1 MAPALPQFRLA
12 RRLMREVLQ
21 NIARTILH
29 VDMDAFYASVEQ
41 RDRPELRGRPVIV
54 GADPSGR
61 GVVSAASY
69 EARRFGVHSAMPI
82 GRAARLCPEGA
93 FVPVDM
99 DKYAAVSREVMAI
112 LADFTPLLEPVS
124 IDEAF
129 LDVTGTEG
137 LHGDGPAAARAIKDR
152 IAGSLRLT
160 ASVGVAANKFVAKVA
175 SDLRKPD
182 GLVVVAAGTE
192 ADFLAPLPVSRLWG
206 VGRVTAEGLEA
217 MGLQTIGQLAA
228 VPGEYLEARFGP
240 SARGLQDLAHGRDER
255 AVEPFAPPKSMGA
268 EETFGRDHRDVDRLH
283 ATLREQ
289 AERVAREL
297 RADGYAGRCV
307 TLKLRFADFST
318 LTRRHTDD
326 PTQDGLAIYR
336 RARALLDRIPLRQAV
351 RLIGLSVSSLGPAA
365 AGQLSLLEPDAQRR
379 ERLARAMD
387 RVTARFGEESLRP
400 ASVVSRPRR
409 PRASDER
416 PRGGPLP
423 ST

>member
-1 MAPALPQFRLA
+1 
-12 RRLMREVLQ
+12 
-21 NIARTILH
+21 
-29 VDMDAFYASVEQ
+29 MDAFYASVEQ
-41 RDRPELRGRPVIV
+41 RDRPELRGKPVIV

-82 GRAARLCPEGA
+82 GRAARLCPHGA
-93 FVPVDM
+93 FLPVAM
-99 DKYAAVSREVMAI
+99 DKYAAVSRQVMAI
-112 LADFTPLLEPVS
+112 LSDFTPLLEPVS

-137 LHGDGPAAARAIKDR
+137 LHGDGAAVARTIKAR
-152 IAGSLRLT
+152 ITRELALT

-182 GLVVVAAGTE
+182 GLVVVAPGAE
-192 ADFLAPLPVSRLWG
+192 PDFLAPLPVSRLWG

-217 MGLQTIGQLAA
+217 MGVSTIGQLAA
-228 VPGEYLEARFGP
+228 MPAAYLEARFGP
-240 SARGLQDLAHGRDER
+240 GGRSLQELALGRDDR
-255 AVEPFAPPKSMGA
+255 AVEPFSPPKSMGA
-268 EETFGRDHRDVDRLH
+268 EETFGRDHRDVERLA

-297 RADGYAGRCV
+297 REEGYAGRCV

-326 PTQDGLAIYR
+326 PTQDGLLIYR
-336 RARALLDRIPLRQAV
+336 RARALLDRIPLHQAV
-351 RLIGLSVSSLGPAA
+351 RLIGLSVSGLGPASS
-365 AGQLSLLEPDAQRR
+365 GQLSLLGPDTERR

-400 ASVVSRPRR
+400 ASLLP
-409 PRASDER
+409 PRAR
-416 PRGGPLP
+416 RRRGSGEGPLP
-423 ST
+423 SA

>member
-1 MAPALPQFRLA
+1 
-12 RRLMREVLQ
+12 
-21 NIARTILH
+21 
-29 VDMDAFYASVEQ
+29 MDAFYASVEQ
-41 RDRPELRGRPVIV
+41 RDQPELRGRPVIV

-82 GRAARLCPEGA
+82 GRAARLCPDAA
-93 FVPVDM
+93 FLPVDM
-99 DKYAAVSREVMAI
+99 DKYAAVSRQVMAI

-137 LHGDGPAAARAIKDR
+137 LHGDGAAVARTIKSR
-152 IAGSLRLT
+152 VAFALRLT

-182 GLVVVAAGTE
+182 GLVVVAPGTE

-206 VGRVTAEGLEA
+206 VGRVTAGGLEA
-217 MGLQTIGQLAA
+217 MGLSTIGQLAA
-228 VPGEYLEARFGP
+228 VPAAYLEARFG
-240 SARGLQDLAHGRDER
+240 SSGRSLQDLAFGRDDR
-255 AVEPFAPPKSMGA
+255 LVEPFAPPKSMGA
-268 EETFGRDHRDVDRLH
+268 EETFGHDHRDVERLT
-283 ATLREQ
+283 ATLRGQ

-297 RADGYAGRCV
+297 RAEGYAGRCV

-318 LTRRHTDD
+318 LTRRHSDD
-326 PTQDGLAIYR
+326 PTQDGLVIYR
-336 RARALLDRIPLRQAV
+336 RARALLERIPLRQPV
-351 RLIGLSVSSLGPAA
+351 RLIGLAVSSLGPPA
-365 AGQLSLLEPDAQRR
+365 AGQLPLLEADTARR

-387 RVTARFGEESLRP
+387 QVTRRFGEESLRP
-400 ASVVSRPRR
+400 ASLLKRSRR
-409 PRASDER
+409 PR
-416 PRGGPLP
+416 LP

>member
-1 MAPALPQFRLA
+1 
-12 RRLMREVLQ
+12 MREPPQ
-21 NIARTILH
+21 EGARTILH

-99 DKYAAVSREVMAI
+99 EKYAAVSREVMAI

-137 LHGDGPAAARAIKDR
+137 LHGDGPAVARAIKGR
-152 IAGSLRLT
+152 IAASLRLT

-182 GLVVVAAGTE
+182 GLVVVAAGAE

-240 SARGLQDLAHGRDER
+240 SARGLRDLAHGRDDR

-268 EETFGRDHRDVDRLH
+268 EETFGRDHRDVERLH

-326 PTQDGLAIYR
+326 PTQDGLTIYR
-336 RARALLDRIPLRQAV
+336 RARALLDRIPLRQPV
-351 RLIGLSVSSLGPAA
+351 RLIGLSVSSLGPAT

-400 ASVVSRPRR
+400 ASVVRR
-409 PRASDER
+409 PGRTRPSD
-416 PRGGPLP
+416 PPARGGPLP
-423 ST
+423 SG

>member
-1 MAPALPQFRLA
+1 MP
-12 RRLMREVLQ
+12 
-21 NIARTILH
+21 RTVLH

-54 GADPSGR
+54 GADPAGR

-82 GRAARLCPEGA
+82 GRAARLCPEAA
-93 FVPVDM
+93 FLAVDM
-99 DKYAAVSREVMAI
+99 DKYASVSRQVMAI

-137 LHGDGPAAARAIKDR
+137 LHGDGAAVARAVKSR
-152 IAGSLRLT
+152 VAATLRLT
-160 ASVGVAANKFVAKVA
+160 ASVGVAPNKFVAKVA

-182 GLVVVAAGTE
+182 GLVVVAPGRE

-206 VGRVTAEGLEA
+206 VGRVTAAGLEA
-217 MGLQTIGQLAA
+217 MGLSTIGQIAA
-228 VPGEYLEARFGP
+228 IPPAYLESRFGP
-240 SARGLQDLAHGRDER
+240 SGRALQDLALGRDDR
-255 AVEPFAPPKSMGA
+255 PVEPFAAPKSMGA
-268 EETFGRDHRDVDRLH
+268 EETFGHDHRDAERLA

-297 RADGYAGRCV
+297 RAEGYAGRCV

-336 RARALLDRIPLRQAV
+336 RARALLDRIPLRQPV
-351 RLIGLSVSSLGPAA
+351 RLIGLSVSALGPPA
-365 AGQLSLLEPDAQRR
+365 AGQLPLLEPDTVRR

-387 RVTARFGEESLRP
+387 AVTKRFGEQSLRP
-400 ASVVSRPRR
+400 ASLLPRSRR
-409 PRASDER
+409 PR
-416 PRGGPLP
+416 LP
-423 ST
+423 SS

>member
-1 MAPALPQFRLA
+1 
-12 RRLMREVLQ
+12 
-21 NIARTILH
+21 
-29 VDMDAFYASVEQ
+29 MDAFYASVEQ

-54 GADPSGR
+54 GADPKGR

-82 GRAARLCPEGA
+82 GRAARLCPAAA
-93 FVPVDM
+93 FRPVDM
-99 DKYAAVSREVMAI
+99 DKYAGVSREVMAI
-112 LADFTPLLEPVS
+112 LADFTPLLEPLS

-129 LDVTGTEG
+129 LDVTGTER
-137 LHGDGPAAARAIKDR
+137 LHGDGAAVARTIKSR
-152 IAGSLRLT
+152 ITTALRLT

-182 GLVVVAAGTE
+182 GLVVVAPGTE

-206 VGRVTAEGLEA
+206 VGRVTGADLEA
-217 MGLQTIGQLAA
+217 MGVSTIGQLAA
-228 VPGEYLEARFGP
+228 VPVAYLAARFGE
-240 SARGLQDLAHGRDER
+240 SGRALHDLSLGRDDR

-268 EETFGRDHRDVDRLH
+268 EETFGHDHRDVERLA

-297 RADGYAGRCV
+297 REEGYAGRCV

-326 PTQDGLAIYR
+326 PTQDGLLIYR
-336 RARALLDRIPLRQAV
+336 RARALLERIPLRQAV
-351 RLIGLSVSSLGPAA
+351 RLIGLSVSGLGPAA
-365 AGQLSLLEPDAQRR
+365 AGQLSLLEPDTLRR

-387 RVTARFGEESLRP
+387 RVTARFGLASLRP
-400 ASVVSRPRR
+400 ASLLRDPRRR
-409 PRASDER
+409 PRPE
-416 PRGGPLP
+416 
-423 ST
+423 

>member
-1 MAPALPQFRLA
+1 VAHRILT
-12 RRLMREVLQ
+12 
-21 NIARTILH
+21 RTILH

-54 GADPSGR
+54 GADPKGR

-82 GRAARLCPEGA
+82 GRAARLCPDAA
-93 FVPVDM
+93 FLPVDM
-99 DKYAAVSREVMAI
+99 DKYAGVSREVMAI
-112 LADFTPLLEPVS
+112 LADFTPLLEPLS

-129 LDVTGTEG
+129 LDVTGTER
-137 LHGDGPAAARAIKDR
+137 LHGDGAAVARTIKSR
-152 IAGSLRLT
+152 ITTALRLT
-160 ASVGVAANKFVAKVA
+160 ASVGVGSNKFVAKVA

-182 GLVVVAAGTE
+182 GLVVVAPGTE

-206 VGRVTAEGLEA
+206 VGRVTGAGLEA
-217 MGLQTIGQLAA
+217 MGVSTIGQLAA
-228 VPGEYLEARFGP
+228 VQAAYLAARFGE
-240 SARGLQDLAHGRDER
+240 SGRALHDLSLGRDDR

-268 EETFGRDHRDVDRLH
+268 EETFGRDHRDVERLA

-297 RADGYAGRCV
+297 REGGYAGRCV

-326 PTQDGLAIYR
+326 PTQDGLLIYR
-336 RARALLDRIPLRQAV
+336 RARALLERIPLRQPV
-351 RLIGLSVSSLGPAA
+351 RLIGLSVSGLGPAA
-365 AGQLSLLEPDAQRR
+365 AGQLSLLEPDTVRR

-387 RVTARFGEESLRP
+387 RVTTRFGEASLRP
-400 ASVVSRPRR
+400 ASLLRDPRR
-409 PRASDER
+409 RR
-416 PRGGPLP
+416 PPE
-423 ST
+423 

>member
-1 MAPALPQFRLA
+1 
-12 RRLMREVLQ
+12 
-21 NIARTILH
+21 
-29 VDMDAFYASVEQ
+29 MDAFYASVEQ

-82 GRAARLCPEGA
+82 GRAARLCPDAA
-93 FVPVDM
+93 FLPVDM
-99 DKYAAVSREVMAI
+99 DKYAAVSRQVMAI

-137 LHGDGPAAARAIKDR
+137 LHGDGAAVARTIKSR
-152 IAGSLRLT
+152 VAFALRLT

-175 SDLRKPD
+175 SELRKPD
-182 GLVVVAAGTE
+182 GLVVVAPGTE

-206 VGRVTAEGLEA
+206 VGRVTAAGLEA
-217 MGLQTIGQLAA
+217 MGLSTIGQLAA
-228 VPGEYLEARFGP
+228 VPAAYLEARFGP
-240 SARGLQDLAHGRDER
+240 SGRSLQDLAFGRDDR
-255 AVEPFAPPKSMGA
+255 LVEPFAPPKSMGA
-268 EETFGRDHRDVDRLH
+268 EETFGHDHRDVERLT
-283 ATLREQ
+283 ATLRGQ

-297 RADGYAGRCV
+297 RAEGYAGRCV

-318 LTRRHTDD
+318 LTRRHSDD
-326 PTQDGLAIYR
+326 PTQDGLVIYR
-336 RARALLDRIPLRQAV
+336 RARALLERIALRQPV
-351 RLIGLSVSSLGPAA
+351 RLIGLAVSSLGPPA
-365 AGQLSLLEPDAQRR
+365 AGQLPLLEADTARR

-387 RVTARFGEESLRP
+387 QVTRRFGEESLRP
-400 ASVVSRPRR
+400 ASLLKRSRR
-409 PRASDER
+409 PR
-416 PRGGPLP
+416 LP

>member
-1 MAPALPQFRLA
+1 
-12 RRLMREVLQ
+12 MRAGWVGEVRQ
-21 NIARTILH
+21 NPSRTVLH

-82 GRAARLCPEGA
+82 GRAARLCPDGA
-93 FVPVDM
+93 FLPVDM
-99 DKYAAVSREVMAI
+99 DKYGAVSREVMAM

-137 LHGDGPAAARAIKDR
+137 LHGTGPAVARAIKAR
-152 IAGSLRLT
+152 IAASLRLT

-182 GLVVVAAGTE
+182 GLVVVAPGTE

-228 VPGEYLEARFGP
+228 VPAPYLEARFGP
-240 SARGLQDLAHGRDER
+240 SGRGLQDLARGRDDR
-255 AVEPFAPPKSMGA
+255 PVEPFAPPKSMGA
-268 EETFGRDHRDVDRLH
+268 EETFGHDHRDAERLH

-297 RADGYAGRCV
+297 RAEGFAGRCV

-326 PTQDGLAIYR
+326 ATQDGLAIYR
-336 RARALLDRIPLRQAV
+336 RARALLDRIPLRQPV

-387 RVTARFGEESLRP
+387 RVTARFGEAALRP
-400 ASVVSRPRR
+400 ASVVRRSRR
-409 PRASDER
+409 
-416 PRGGPLP
+416 GPLP
-423 ST
+423 SA

>member
-1 MAPALPQFRLA
+1 VSA
-12 RRLMREVLQ
+12 
-21 NIARTILH
+21 ARTVLH

-41 RDRPELRGRPVIV
+41 RDQPELRGRPVIV

-82 GRAARLCPEGA
+82 GRAARLCPDAA
-93 FVPVDM
+93 FLPVDM
-99 DKYAAVSREVMAI
+99 DKYAAVSRQVMAI

-137 LHGDGPAAARAIKDR
+137 LHGDGAAVARTIKSR
-152 IAGSLRLT
+152 VASALRLS

-182 GLVVVAAGTE
+182 GLVVVAPGTE

-206 VGRVTAEGLEA
+206 VGRVTAAGLEA
-217 MGLQTIGQLAA
+217 MGLSTIGQLAA
-228 VPGEYLEARFGP
+228 VPAAYLEARFG
-240 SARGLQDLAHGRDER
+240 SSGRSLQDLAFGRDDR
-255 AVEPFAPPKSMGA
+255 LVEPFAPPKSMGA
-268 EETFGRDHRDVDRLH
+268 EETFGHDHRDVERLT
-283 ATLREQ
+283 ATLRGQ

-297 RADGYAGRCV
+297 RAEGYAGRCV

-318 LTRRHTDD
+318 LTRRHSDD
-326 PTQDGLAIYR
+326 PTQDGLVIYR
-336 RARALLDRIPLRQAV
+336 RARALLERIPLRQPV
-351 RLIGLSVSSLGPAA
+351 RLIGLAVSSLGPPA
-365 AGQLSLLEPDAQRR
+365 AGQLPLLEADTARR

-387 RVTARFGEESLRP
+387 QVTRRFGEESLRP
-400 ASVVSRPRR
+400 ASLLKRSRR
-409 PRASDER
+409 PR
-416 PRGGPLP
+416 LP

>member
-1 MAPALPQFRLA
+1 
-12 RRLMREVLQ
+12 VVSG
-21 NIARTILH
+21 RTILH

-82 GRAARLCPEGA
+82 GRAARLCPDGD
-93 FVPVDM
+93 FLPVDM

-112 LADFTPLLEPVS
+112 LAEFTPLLEPVS

-137 LHGDGPAAARAIKDR
+137 LHGDGPAVARAIKAR
-152 IAGSLRLT
+152 ITTSLRLT

-182 GLVVVAAGTE
+182 GLVVVAPGTE

-206 VGRVTAEGLEA
+206 VGHVTAEGLEA
-217 MGLQTIGQLAA
+217 MGLHTIGQLAA
-228 VPGEYLEARFGP
+228 VPAEYLEARFGP
-240 SARGLQDLAHGRDER
+240 SGRGLQDLAHGRDDR
-255 AVEPFAPPKSMGA
+255 GVEPFAPPKSMGA
-268 EETFGRDHRDVDRLH
+268 EETFGRDHRDAERLA

-297 RADGYAGRCV
+297 RAEGYAGRCV

-336 RARALLDRIPLRQAV
+336 RARALLDRIPLRQPV
-351 RLIGLSVSSLGPAA
+351 RLIGLSVSSLGSAA
-365 AGQLSLLEPDAQRR
+365 SGQLSLLEPDAQRR
-379 ERLARAMD
+379 ERLAWAMD

-400 ASVVSRPRR
+400 ASVVRR
-409 PRASDER
+409 PPRSRSSDQPGR
-416 PRGGPLP
+416 DGPLP
-423 ST
+423 SA

>member
-1 MAPALPQFRLA
+1 
-12 RRLMREVLQ
+12 
-21 NIARTILH
+21 
-29 VDMDAFYASVEQ
+29 MDAFYASVEQ
-41 RDRPELRGRPVIV
+41 RDQPELRGRPVIV

-82 GRAARLCPEGA
+82 GRAARLCPDAA
-93 FVPVDM
+93 FLPVDM
-99 DKYAAVSREVMAI
+99 DKYAAVSRQVMAI

-137 LHGDGPAAARAIKDR
+137 LHGDGAAVARTIKSR
-152 IAGSLRLT
+152 VASALRLS

-182 GLVVVAAGTE
+182 GLVVVAPGTE

-206 VGRVTAEGLEA
+206 VGRVTAAGLEA
-217 MGLQTIGQLAA
+217 MGLSTIGQLAA
-228 VPGEYLEARFGP
+228 VPAAYLEARFG
-240 SARGLQDLAHGRDER
+240 SSGRSLQDLAFGRDDR
-255 AVEPFAPPKSMGA
+255 LVEPFAPPKSMGA
-268 EETFGRDHRDVDRLH
+268 EETFGHDHRDVERLT
-283 ATLREQ
+283 ATLRGQ

-297 RADGYAGRCV
+297 RAEGYAGRCV

-318 LTRRHTDD
+318 LTRRHSDD
-326 PTQDGLAIYR
+326 PTQDGLVIYR
-336 RARALLDRIPLRQAV
+336 RARALLERIPLRQPV
-351 RLIGLSVSSLGPAA
+351 RLIGLAVSSLGPPA
-365 AGQLSLLEPDAQRR
+365 AGQLPLLEADTARR

-387 RVTARFGEESLRP
+387 QVTRRFGEESLRP
-400 ASVVSRPRR
+400 ASLLRRSRR
-409 PRASDER
+409 PR
-416 PRGGPLP
+416 LP

>member
-1 MAPALPQFRLA
+1 
-12 RRLMREVLQ
+12 
-21 NIARTILH
+21 
-29 VDMDAFYASVEQ
+29 MDAFYASVEQ

-82 GRAARLCPEGA
+82 GRAARLCPDGA

-99 DKYAAVSREVMAI
+99 DKYAGVSHEVMAI
-112 LADFTPLLEPVS
+112 LADYTPLLEPVS

-137 LHGDGPAAARAIKDR
+137 LHGDGPAVGRAIKAR
-152 IAGSLRLT
+152 IAASLRLT

-228 VPGEYLEARFGP
+228 VPAELLETRFGP
-240 SARGLQDLAHGRDER
+240 SGRSLQDLAHGRDDR
-255 AVEPFAPPKSMGA
+255 AVEPFALPKSMGA
-268 EETFGRDHRDVDRLH
+268 EETFGRDHRDTERLH

-297 RADGYAGRCV
+297 RAGGYAGRCV

-336 RARALLDRIPLRQAV
+336 RARALLDRIPLRQPALAA
-351 RLIGLSVSSLGPAA
+351 RAGRAAPGAAGTRHGPGHRALRRGIAAPGQCRPAA
-365 AGQLSLLEPDAQRR
+365 SSGLVA
-379 ERLARAMD
+379 
-387 RVTARFGEESLRP
+387 FGVGL
-400 ASVVSRPRR
+400 
-409 PRASDER
+409 
-416 PRGGPLP
+416 G
-423 ST
+423 

>member
-1 MAPALPQFRLA
+1 MT
-12 RRLMREVLQ
+12 
-21 NIARTILH
+21 RTILH

-54 GADPSGR
+54 GADPKGR

-69 EARRFGVHSAMPI
+69 EARRLGVHSAMPI
-82 GRAARLCPEGA
+82 GRAARLCPDAA
-93 FVPVDM
+93 FLPVDM
-99 DKYAAVSREVMAI
+99 DKYAGVSREVMAI
-112 LADFTPLLEPVS
+112 LADFTPLLEPLS

-129 LDVTGTEG
+129 LDVTGTER
-137 LHGDGPAAARAIKDR
+137 LHGDGATVARTIKSR
-152 IAGSLRLT
+152 ITTALRLT

-182 GLVVVAAGTE
+182 GLVVVTPGTE

-206 VGRVTAEGLEA
+206 VGRVTGAGLEA
-217 MGLQTIGQLAA
+217 MGLSTIGQLAA
-228 VPGEYLEARFGP
+228 VPVAYLETRFGE
-240 SARGLQDLAHGRDER
+240 SGRALHDLSLGRDDR

-268 EETFGRDHRDVDRLH
+268 EETFGQDHRDVERLA

-297 RADGYAGRCV
+297 REEGYAGRCV

-326 PTQDGLAIYR
+326 PTQDGLLIYR
-336 RARALLDRIPLRQAV
+336 RARVLLERIPLRQPV
-351 RLIGLSVSSLGPAA
+351 RLIGLSVSGLGPAA
-365 AGQLSLLEPDAQRR
+365 AGQLSLLEPDTLRR

-387 RVTARFGEESLRP
+387 RVTARFGLASLQP
-400 ASVVSRPRR
+400 ASLLRDPRR
-409 PRASDER
+409 RRR
-416 PRGGPLP
+416 PE
-423 ST
+423 